1 MGKSILDLEPGILWK
16 RFKELCDIPRCS
28 GREGKVVSYLTSLA
42 KNAGLK
48 YKWDKKGNVV
58 ISVPAS
64 PGFEKSPVVV
74 LQSHVDMVCEKNS
87 DKDHD
92 FLKDPIEPVIN
103 GEWVGANGTSLGADN
118 GIGAAAALALID
130 SKEIKHGP
138 LELLF
143 TVDEETGLNGAAE
156 LQPDFIKGKIL
167 LNLDSE
173 DEGKFV
179 VGCAGGEKLQIN
191 LPVQRQSAGCK
202 TFIEVSVYGL
212 KGGHSGMDIST
223 GRGNANQIL
232 ARILLSLNNDFV
244 ISEFEGGTKHNAIPR
259 ESRAIICTC
268 PEDEERIKTGL
279 KKEFESVLSE
289 YGKIETDAVLS
300 ITDANT
306 ETEPLTKDSSKK
318 LLNLI
323 IALPHGV
330 FSMSHEIKD
339 LVQTSD
345 NLAIVRLLA
354 DSAEIITSVRSSVP
368 TELSCLVKKIESV
381 SDLAGAETIHL
392 SGYPAW
398 TPNLDSGLLKI
409 MQQIHKEVT
418 GREAEIF
425 VIHAGLECGIIGDK
439 FSGMEMISFGPE
451 IQNPHSPDER
461 VHIESVSRFWKLLT
475 YTLNRLASG

>member
-1 MGKSILDLEPGILWK
+1 M
-16 RFKELCDIPRCS
+16 
-28 GREGKVVSYLTSLA
+28 
-42 KNAGLK
+42 
-48 YKWDKKGNVV
+48 
-58 ISVPAS
+58 
-64 PGFEKSPVVV
+64 
-74 LQSHVDMVCEKNS
+74 
-87 DKDHD
+87 
-92 FLKDPIEPVIN
+92 
-103 GEWVGANGTSLGADN
+103 
-118 GIGAAAALALID
+118 
-130 SKEIKHGP
+130 
-138 LELLF
+138 
-143 TVDEETGLNGAAE
+143 
-156 LQPDFIKGKIL
+156 
-167 LNLDSE
+167 
-173 DEGKFV
+173 
-179 VGCAGGEKLQIN
+179 
-191 LPVQRQSAGCK
+191 
-202 TFIEVSVYGL
+202 
-212 KGGHSGMDIST
+212 
-223 GRGNANQIL
+223 
-232 ARILLSLNNDFV
+232 
-244 ISEFEGGTKHNAIPR
+244 
-259 ESRAIICTC
+259 
-268 PEDEERIKTGL
+268 
-279 KKEFESVLSE
+279 
-289 YGKIETDAVLS
+289 LS